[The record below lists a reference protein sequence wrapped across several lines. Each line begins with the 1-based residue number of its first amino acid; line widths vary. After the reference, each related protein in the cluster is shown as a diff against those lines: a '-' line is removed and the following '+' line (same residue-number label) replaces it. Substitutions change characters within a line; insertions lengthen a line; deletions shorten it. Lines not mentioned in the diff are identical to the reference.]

1 MKKYMYR
8 ILAIAFVLALVFSLS
23 GSASAQSAAAAYPS
37 TQNVLDYFDEIGI
50 YYDYA
55 GISSSGYDRVTVGF
69 SMDNFDSVDVE
80 LFFTEDGETASL
92 RVWDI
97 VTCRAGSGFVT
108 STLNGLNKDFKF
120 VKFVYD
126 ESDSTVQAEIDM
138 YIDPEHCG
146 RAVYDAVS
154 AIITVIDSDSVA
166 AHLHS
171 LE

>member
-1 MKKYMYR
+1 MKRHVYR
-8 ILAIAFVLALVFSLS
+8 ILALAFALALVFSLS
-23 GSASAQSAAAAYPS
+23 GSASAQTTAAYSS

-50 YYDYA
+50 YYDYS
-55 GISSSGYDRVTVGF
+55 GVSDSGYDRVTVGF
-69 SMDNFDSVDVE
+69 SMDNYDSIDVE
-80 LFFTEDGETASL
+80 LFFTEDCRTASL

-108 STLNGLNKDFKF
+108 STLNGINADYKF

-138 YIDPEHCG
+138 YIDADHCG

-154 AIITVIDSDSVA
+154 AIVAVIDSDSVA
-166 AHLHS
+166 SHLHS